1 MRKEKAFGK
10 RIRMLILGLLLCL
23 SCMNVTAFAK
33 QSTQFNLYVAED
45 AADDSDKKKEDVE
58 DGSDKKK
65 DGTDNSDK
73 KDAGN
78 TDTKKQNIGNAN
90 VWKAGTNSTDS
101 VKTGEEGGQAF
112 YLTMAI
118 LAGGGICL
126 IYGIKKERGK
136 KN

>member
-10 RIRMLILGLLLCL
+10 RIRMLILSLLLCL

-33 QSTQFNLYVAED
+33 QSTQFNLYVAGD
-45 AADDSDKKKEDVE
+45 AADDSDKKKEN
-58 DGSDKKK
+58 
-65 DGTDNSDK
+65 T
-73 KDAGN
+73 GN
-78 TDTKKQNIGNAN
+78 TNSEKAGSGNAN
-90 VWKAGTNSTDS
+90 VGNAGTKSTAS

-118 LAGGGICL
+118 LAAGGICL

>member
-10 RIRMLILGLLLCL
+10 RIRKFILGLLLCL

-45 AADDSDKKKEDVE
+45 AADDSDKKKEDAA
-58 DGSDKKK
+58 D
-65 DGTDNSDK
+65 
-73 KDAGN
+73 
-78 TDTKKQNIGNAN
+78 DTGKASPE
-90 VWKAGTNSTDS
+90 KAGTGNTNAGDTGTKSTAS

-118 LAGGGICL
+118 LAGSGIGL
-126 IYGIKKERGK
+126 LYGIKKERGK
-136 KN
+136 RTNL